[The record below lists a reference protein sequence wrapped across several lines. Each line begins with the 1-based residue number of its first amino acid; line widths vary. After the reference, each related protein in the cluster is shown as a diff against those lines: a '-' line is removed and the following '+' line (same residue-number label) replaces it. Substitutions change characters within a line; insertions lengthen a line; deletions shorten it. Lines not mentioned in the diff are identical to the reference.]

1 MHDWDV
7 LRLEATGICNAKTA
21 RNGRSQ
27 KNPGELSNL
36 RFHNRKAVFPPQASS
51 AVKKRNVSNSQRF
64 FGFFEQDLITSSASL
79 HGPGSWT
86 LPSSCLFLDLAALAA
101 SPPAVVCVSPTWL
114 LCHLWPSRSLLL
126 SWKLLCFPVQ
136 SPPSCL
142 FARLVFER
150 HEHVS
155 EFR

>member
-86 LPSSCLFLDLAALAA
+86 LPSSCLFLAIAAAALATA
-101 SPPAVVCVSPTWL
+101 CVSLTLL
-114 LCHLWPSRSLLL
+114 LCYCEPVGSLLL
-126 SWKLLCFPVQ
+126 SSKRMCWPFPV
-136 SPPSCL
+136 PHSCL
-142 FARLVFER
+142 FGTAACGR
-150 HEHVS
+150 HELVS
-155 EFR
+155 EPR